1 MAAFEINDLEAVK
14 KELADPDFAKK
25 LATYNISEM
34 KKQALLKK
42 AAVDELNQI
51 INRSRHS
58 AEICRFNLRQAKAQ
72 TENIKQTFGF
82 VASFLAMTV
91 AILLFFR

>member
-1 MAAFEINDLEAVK
+1 MKNKTKAQHIEDVK
-14 KELADPDFAKK
+14 LLRKQLIAQSCQID
-25 LATYNISEM
+25 EM